1 MEMRQ
6 SKCPCCGA
14 PVNIPSGAVR
24 VRCEY
29 CGTEFS
35 CKQEKSRLR
44 DINYGNYGAA
54 YRAYIPDG
62 WQCSFF
68 HDDSCFST
76 YIPVCLSLSVQS
88 PDGAQLMYLP
98 YAYFAGG
105 KNAIGGMLSG
115 FMGMPGG
122 GKYSTLNPATLT
134 RSREYQSL
142 ERYAAERVEEILPQA
157 ANVSMARTNSDMSFI
172 IPKLERFCTEAAQ
185 RMNAQVTAEAGE
197 FLLSFT
203 MNGRRMLAL
212 YACGIARKVQ
222 SAQKAPEPSG
232 ASGAPKKKLG
242 FRELMD
248 FGMRGGIVGAMR
260 RGEKTELPQFNMPDL
275 SGAVNAVKG
284 ALGGADWAKCFD
296 AFLILP
302 DGAAPENWVKFFEGF
317 CSTIQY
323 GEAFSVLQE
332 EELARVNQIKI
343 QGMQQRTQNA
353 INASQRVS
361 RTLSDTSD
369 IVMQA
374 YEQRSAAMDNVS
386 RMQSEAVRGVN
397 SYTSNDGNVYEAS
410 VKYDHVY
417 QRGSDFAGSL
427 GGEADLGPDWTELK
441 KR

>member
-14 PVNIPSGAVR
+14 PVNIPIGAVR

-105 KNAIGGMLSG
+105 KNAISGMLSD
-115 FMGMPGG
+115 FMGMPGA
-122 GKYSTLNPATLT
+122 KYSTLNPASLT

-157 ANVSMARTNSDMSFI
+157 ANMSMARTNSDMSFI
-172 IPKLERFCTEAAQ
+172 APKVERFCAEAAQ

-197 FLLSFT
+197 FLLSFN

-212 YACGIARKVQ
+212 YACGIARKAQ

-284 ALGGADWAKCFD
+284 ALGGAEWAKCFD

-317 CSTIQY
+317 CSTVQY

-374 YEQRSAAMDNVS
+374 YEQRSATMDNVS

-397 SYTSNDGNVYEAS
+397 SYTANDGSTYEAS
-410 VKYDHVY
+410 VRYDHVY
-417 QRGSDFAGSL
+417 QRGSDYVGSV

-441 KR
+441 RR

>member
-14 PVNIPSGAVR
+14 PVNIPIGAVR

-29 CGTEFS
+29 CGTEYALE
-35 CKQEKSRLR
+35 QKSQLR

-54 YRAYIPDG
+54 YRACIPDG

-76 YIPVCLSLSVQS
+76 YSPVCLSLSVQS

-105 KNAIGGMLSG
+105 KNVIGGMLSG
-115 FMGMPGG
+115 FMGMPGA
-122 GKYSTLNPATLT
+122 KYSTLNPASLT

-157 ANVSMARTNSDMSFI
+157 ANMSMARTNSDMSFI
-172 IPKLERFCTEAAQ
+172 APKVERFCAEAAQ

-212 YACGIARKVQ
+212 YACGIARKAQ
-222 SAQKAPEPSG
+222 SAPDPSG
-232 ASGAPKKKLG
+232 ASIAQRQKFG
-242 FRELMD
+242 FKELMD

-260 RGEKTELPQFNMPDL
+260 RGEKTELPQFNMPDI

-317 CSTIQY
+317 CSTVQY

-374 YEQRSAAMDNVS
+374 YEQRSATMDNVS

-397 SYTSNDGNVYEAS
+397 SYTANDGSTYEAS
-410 VKYDHVY
+410 VRYDHVY
-417 QRGSDFAGSL
+417 QRGSDYVGNV
-427 GGEADLGPDWTELK
+427 GGEADLGPDWTKLK
-441 KR
+441 RR

>member
-14 PVNIPSGAVR
+14 PVNIPIGAVR

-197 FLLSFT
+197 FLLSFN

-212 YACGIARKVQ
+212 YACGIARKAQ
-222 SAQKAPEPSG
+222 SAPDPSG
-232 ASGAPKKKLG
+232 ASIAQRQKFG
-242 FRELMD
+242 FKELMD

-260 RGEKTELPQFNMPDL
+260 RGEKTELPQFNMPDI

-317 CSTIQY
+317 CSTVQY

-374 YEQRSAAMDNVS
+374 YEQRSATMDNVS

-397 SYTSNDGNVYEAS
+397 SYTANDGSTYEAS
-410 VKYDHVY
+410 VRYDHVY
-417 QRGSDFAGSL
+417 QRGSDFAGSI

>member
-6 SKCPCCGA
+6 SKCRCCGA
-14 PVNIPSGAVR
+14 PVNIPIGAVR

-29 CGTEFS
+29 CGTEYALE
-35 CKQEKSRLR
+35 QKSQLR

-76 YIPVCLSLSVQS
+76 YSPVCLSLSVQS

-115 FMGMPGG
+115 FMGMPGA
-122 GKYSTLNPATLT
+122 KYSTLNPASLT

-157 ANVSMARTNSDMSFI
+157 ANMSMARTNSDMSFI
-172 IPKLERFCTEAAQ
+172 APKVERFCAEAAQ

-212 YACGIARKVQ
+212 YACGIARKAQ
-222 SAQKAPEPSG
+222 SAPDPSG
-232 ASGAPKKKLG
+232 ASIAQRQKFG
-242 FRELMD
+242 FKELMD

-260 RGEKTELPQFNMPDL
+260 RGEKTELPQFNMPDI

-317 CSTIQY
+317 CSTVQY

-374 YEQRSAAMDNVS
+374 YEQRSATMDNVS

-397 SYTSNDGNVYEAS
+397 SYTANDGSTYEAS
-410 VKYDHVY
+410 VRYDHVY
-417 QRGSDFAGSL
+417 QRGSDYVGSV

-441 KR
+441 RR

>member
-14 PVNIPSGAVR
+14 PVNIPIGAVR

-29 CGTEFS
+29 CGTEYALE
-35 CKQEKSRLR
+35 QKSQLR

-54 YRAYIPDG
+54 YKAYMPDG

-68 HDDSCFST
+68 HDDSCFSM
-76 YIPVCLSLSVQS
+76 YMPVCLSLAVQS
-88 PDGAQLMYLP
+88 PDGAQLLYLP
-98 YAYFAGG
+98 YAYFCGG

-115 FMGMPGG
+115 FMGMPSA
-122 GKYSTLNPATLT
+122 KYSTLNPTTLT

-157 ANVSMARTNSDMSFI
+157 ANLSMARTNSDMSFI
-172 IPKLERFCTEAAQ
+172 VPKMERFCAEAAQ

-203 MNGRRMLAL
+203 MNGRQMLAL
-212 YACGIARKVQ
+212 YACGIARKAQ
-222 SAQKAPEPSG
+222 SAQRVPEPSG
-232 ASGAPKKKLG
+232 ASAAPKKRG
-242 FRELMD
+242 FKELMD

-260 RGEKTELPQFNMPDL
+260 RGEKTELPQFGMPDL
-275 SGAVNAVKG
+275 SGTVNAVKG
-284 ALGGADWAKCFD
+284 ALGGIEWAKCFD
-296 AFLILP
+296 AFLVLP

-332 EELARVNQIKI
+332 EELARTNQIKI

-397 SYTSNDGNVYEAS
+397 SYTSNDGSTYEAS
-410 VKYDHVY
+410 VRYDHVY
-417 QRGSDFAGSL
+417 QRGSDYAGSV

-441 KR
+441 RR

>member
-1 MEMRQ
+1 
-6 SKCPCCGA
+6 
-14 PVNIPSGAVR
+14 
-24 VRCEY
+24 
-29 CGTEFS
+29 
-35 CKQEKSRLR
+35 
-44 DINYGNYGAA
+44 
-54 YRAYIPDG
+54 
-62 WQCSFF
+62 
-68 HDDSCFST
+68 
-76 YIPVCLSLSVQS
+76 
-88 PDGAQLMYLP
+88 
-98 YAYFAGG
+98 
-105 KNAIGGMLSG
+105 
-115 FMGMPGG
+115 
-122 GKYSTLNPATLT
+122 
-134 RSREYQSL
+134 
-142 ERYAAERVEEILPQA
+142 
-157 ANVSMARTNSDMSFI
+157 MSFI

-284 ALGGADWAKCFD
+284 ALGGAEWAKCFD

-417 QRGSDFAGSL
+417 QRGSDFAGSI

>member
-14 PVNIPSGAVR
+14 PVNIPIGAVR

-105 KNAIGGMLSG
+105 KNAISGMLSD
-115 FMGMPGG
+115 FMGMPGA
-122 GKYSTLNPATLT
+122 KYSTLNPASLT

-157 ANVSMARTNSDMSFI
+157 ANMSMARTNSDMSFI
-172 IPKLERFCTEAAQ
+172 APKVERFCAEAAQ

-197 FLLSFT
+197 FLLSFN

-212 YACGIARKVQ
+212 YACGIARKAQ

-284 ALGGADWAKCFD
+284 ALGGAEWAKCFD

-374 YEQRSAAMDNVS
+374 YEQRSATMDNVS

-397 SYTSNDGNVYEAS
+397 SYTANDGSTYEAS
-410 VKYDHVY
+410 VRYDHVY
-417 QRGSDFAGSL
+417 QRGSDYVGSV

-441 KR
+441 RR

>member
-14 PVNIPSGAVR
+14 PVNIPIGAVK
-24 VRCEY
+24 VKCEY
-29 CGTEFS
+29 CGTEYALE
-35 CKQEKSRLR
+35 QKSQLR

-68 HDDSCFST
+68 HDDSCFSM
-76 YIPVCLSLSVQS
+76 YMPVCLSLSVRS
-88 PDGAQLMYLP
+88 PNGAQLLYLP
-98 YAYFAGG
+98 YAYFCGG
-105 KNAIGGMLSG
+105 KNAVSGVLSG
-115 FMGMPGG
+115 FMGMPSA
-122 GKYSTLNPATLT
+122 KHSTLNPASLT

-142 ERYAAERVEEILPQA
+142 ERYAAERVEEVLPQA
-157 ANVSMARTNSDMSFI
+157 ADVRLARTNSDMSFI
-172 IPKLERFCTEAAQ
+172 APKLERFCAEAAQ

-203 MNGRRMLAL
+203 MNGRRLLAL
-212 YACGIARKVQ
+212 YACGIARK
-222 SAQKAPEPSG
+222 AQHAPEPSG
-232 ASGAPKKKLG
+232 ASDTPKKKLG
-242 FRELMD
+242 FKELMD

-260 RGEKTELPQFNMPDL
+260 RGEKTDLTQFNMPDL

-284 ALGGADWAKCFD
+284 ALGGIEWAKCFD
-296 AFLILP
+296 AFLVLP
-302 DGAAPENWVKFFEGF
+302 DGAAPENWVEFFESF
-317 CSTIQY
+317 CSTIEY

-332 EELARVNQIKI
+332 EELARTNQIKI

-353 INASQRVS
+353 INASQRIS

-374 YEQRSAAMDNVS
+374 YEQRSATMDNIS

-397 SYTSNDGNVYEAS
+397 SYTSNDGKAYEAS

-417 QRGSDFAGSL
+417 QRGSDFAGSV
-427 GGEADLGPDWTELK
+427 GGEANLGPDWTELK

>member
-14 PVNIPSGAVR
+14 PVNIPIGAVR

-35 CKQEKSRLR
+35 CKQDKSRLR

-122 GKYSTLNPATLT
+122 GKYSTLNPASLT

-212 YACGIARKVQ
+212 YACGIARKAQ
-222 SAQKAPEPSG
+222 SAPDPSG
-232 ASGAPKKKLG
+232 ASIAQRQKFG
-242 FRELMD
+242 FKELMD

-260 RGEKTELPQFNMPDL
+260 RGEKTELPQFNMPDI

-317 CSTIQY
+317 CSTVQY
-323 GEAFSVLQE
+323 GEVFSVLQE

-353 INASQRVS
+353 IN
-361 RTLSDTSD
+361 
-369 IVMQA
+369 
-374 YEQRSAAMDNVS
+374 SATMDNVS

-397 SYTSNDGNVYEAS
+397 SYTANDGSTYEAS
-410 VKYDHVY
+410 VRYDHVY
-417 QRGSDFAGSL
+417 QRGSDYVGSV

-441 KR
+441 RR

>member
-6 SKCPCCGA
+6 SKCRCCGA
-14 PVNIPSGAVR
+14 PVNIPIGAVR

-29 CGTEFS
+29 CGTEYALE
-35 CKQEKSRLR
+35 QKSQLR

-76 YIPVCLSLSVQS
+76 YSPVCLSLSVQS

-115 FMGMPGG
+115 FMGMPGA
-122 GKYSTLNPATLT
+122 KYSTLNPSTLT

-157 ANVSMARTNSDMSFI
+157 ANMSMARTNSDMSFI
-172 IPKLERFCTEAAQ
+172 APKVERFCAEAAQ

-212 YACGIARKVQ
+212 YACGIARKAQ
-222 SAQKAPEPSG
+222 SAPDPSG
-232 ASGAPKKKLG
+232 ASIAQRQKFG
-242 FRELMD
+242 FRELMN

-260 RGEKTELPQFNMPDL
+260 RGEKTELPQFNMPDI

-317 CSTIQY
+317 CSTVQY

-374 YEQRSAAMDNVS
+374 YEQRSATMDNVS

-417 QRGSDFAGSL
+417 QCGSDFAGSI

>member
-6 SKCPCCGA
+6 SKCRCCGA
-14 PVNIPSGAVR
+14 PVNIPIGAVR

-29 CGTEFS
+29 CGTEYALE
-35 CKQEKSRLR
+35 QKSQLR

-68 HDDSCFST
+68 HDGSCFST

-115 FMGMPGG
+115 FMGMPSA
-122 GKYSTLNPATLT
+122 KYSTLNPASLT

-157 ANVSMARTNSDMSFI
+157 ANMSMARTNSDMSFI
-172 IPKLERFCTEAAQ
+172 APKVERFCAEAAQ
-185 RMNAQVTAEAGE
+185 QMNAQVTAEAGE

-212 YACGIARKVQ
+212 YACGIARKAQ
-222 SAQKAPEPSG
+222 SAPDPSG
-232 ASGAPKKKLG
+232 ASIAQRQKFG
-242 FRELMD
+242 FKELMD

-260 RGEKTELPQFNMPDL
+260 RGEKTELPQFNMPDI

-317 CSTIQY
+317 CSTVQY

-374 YEQRSAAMDNVS
+374 YEQRSATMDNVS

-397 SYTSNDGNVYEAS
+397 SYTANDGSTYEAS
-410 VKYDHVY
+410 VRYDHVY
-417 QRGSDFAGSL
+417 QRGSDYVGSV

-441 KR
+441 RR

>member
-6 SKCPCCGA
+6 SKCRCCGA
-14 PVNIPSGAVR
+14 PVNIPIGAVR

-29 CGTEFS
+29 CGTEYALE
-35 CKQEKSRLR
+35 QKSQLR

-68 HDDSCFST
+68 HDGSCFST

-115 FMGMPGG
+115 FMGMPSA
-122 GKYSTLNPATLT
+122 KYSTLNPASLT

-157 ANVSMARTNSDMSFI
+157 ANMSMARTNSDMSFI
-172 IPKLERFCTEAAQ
+172 APKVERFCAEAAQ
-185 RMNAQVTAEAGE
+185 QMNAQVTAEAGE

-212 YACGIARKVQ
+212 YACGIARKAQ
-222 SAQKAPEPSG
+222 SAPDPSG
-232 ASGAPKKKLG
+232 ASIAQRQKFG
-242 FRELMD
+242 FKELMD

-284 ALGGADWAKCFD
+284 ALGGAEWAKCFD

-302 DGAAPENWVKFFEGF
+302 DGTAPENWVKFFEGF

-374 YEQRSAAMDNVS
+374 YEQRSATMDNVS

-417 QRGSDFAGSL
+417 QRGSDFAGSV

-441 KR
+441 RR

>member
-6 SKCPCCGA
+6 SKCRCCGA
-14 PVNIPSGAVR
+14 PVNIPIGAVR

-29 CGTEFS
+29 CGTEYALE
-35 CKQEKSRLR
+35 QKSQLR

-76 YIPVCLSLSVQS
+76 YSPVCLSLSVQS

-115 FMGMPGG
+115 FMGMPGA
-122 GKYSTLNPATLT
+122 KYSTLNPSTLT

-172 IPKLERFCTEAAQ
+172 IPKLERFCAEAAQ

-197 FLLSFT
+197 FLLSFN

-212 YACGIARKVQ
+212 YACGIARKAQ

-232 ASGAPKKKLG
+232 ASGALKKKLG

-260 RGEKTELPQFNMPDL
+260 RGEKTELPQFNMPDI
-275 SGAVNAVKG
+275 SGVVNAVKG

-374 YEQRSAAMDNVS
+374 YEQRSATMDNVS

-397 SYTSNDGNVYEAS
+397 SYTANDGSTYEAS
-410 VKYDHVY
+410 VRYDHVY
-417 QRGSDFAGSL
+417 QRGSDYVGSV

-441 KR
+441 RR

>member
-6 SKCPCCGA
+6 SKCRCCGA
-14 PVNIPSGAVR
+14 PVNIPIGAVR

-29 CGTEFS
+29 CGTEYALE
-35 CKQEKSRLR
+35 QKSQLR

-76 YIPVCLSLSVQS
+76 YSPVCLSLSVQS

-115 FMGMPGG
+115 FMGMPSA
-122 GKYSTLNPATLT
+122 KYSTLNPASLT

-157 ANVSMARTNSDMSFI
+157 ANMSMARTNSDKSFI
-172 IPKLERFCTEAAQ
+172 APKVERVCAEAAQ
-185 RMNAQVTAEAGE
+185 QMNAQVTAEAGE

-212 YACGIARKVQ
+212 YACGIARKAQ
-222 SAQKAPEPSG
+222 SAPDPSG
-232 ASGAPKKKLG
+232 ASIAQRQKFG
-242 FRELMD
+242 FKELMD

-260 RGEKTELPQFNMPDL
+260 RGEKTELPQFNMPDI

-317 CSTIQY
+317 CSTVQY

-374 YEQRSAAMDNVS
+374 YEQRSATMDNVS

-397 SYTSNDGNVYEAS
+397 SYTANDGSTYEAS
-410 VKYDHVY
+410 VRYDHVY
-417 QRGSDFAGSL
+417 QRGSDFAGSI

>member
-14 PVNIPSGAVR
+14 PVNIPIGAVR

-142 ERYAAERVEEILPQA
+142 EREH
-157 ANVSMARTNSDMSFI
+157 
-172 IPKLERFCTEAAQ
+172 
-185 RMNAQVTAEAGE
+185 
-197 FLLSFT
+197 
-203 MNGRRMLAL
+203 
-212 YACGIARKVQ
+212 
-222 SAQKAPEPSG
+222 
-232 ASGAPKKKLG
+232 
-242 FRELMD
+242 
-248 FGMRGGIVGAMR
+248 
-260 RGEKTELPQFNMPDL
+260 
-275 SGAVNAVKG
+275 
-284 ALGGADWAKCFD
+284 GADEF
-296 AFLILP
+296 
-302 DGAAPENWVKFFEGF
+302 
-317 CSTIQY
+317 
-323 GEAFSVLQE
+323 
-332 EELARVNQIKI
+332 
-343 QGMQQRTQNA
+343 
-353 INASQRVS
+353 
-361 RTLSDTSD
+361 
-369 IVMQA
+369 
-374 YEQRSAAMDNVS
+374 
-386 RMQSEAVRGVN
+386 
-397 SYTSNDGNVYEAS
+397 
-410 VKYDHVY
+410 
-417 QRGSDFAGSL
+417 
-427 GGEADLGPDWTELK
+427 
-441 KR
+441 

>member
-6 SKCPCCGA
+6 SKCHCCGA
-14 PVNIPSGAVR
+14 PVNIPIGAVK

-29 CGTEFS
+29 CGTEYALE
-35 CKQEKSRLR
+35 QKSQLR

-68 HDDSCFST
+68 QDETCYST
-76 YIPVCLSLSVQS
+76 YIPVCLALNVQS
-88 PDGAQLMYLP
+88 DNGAQLLYLP
-98 YAYFAGG
+98 YAYFCGG
-105 KNAIGGMLSG
+105 KNAVSGMISG
-115 FMGMPGG
+115 FMGMPSA
-122 GKYSTLNPATLT
+122 KHSTLNPATLT

-172 IPKLERFCTEAAQ
+172 APKTERFCAEAAQ

-203 MNGRRMLAL
+203 MNGRQMLAL
-212 YACGIARKVQ
+212 YACGIARKAQ
-222 SAQKAPEPSG
+222 SAQKSTEPSG
-232 ASGAPKKKLG
+232 ASDTPKKKLG
-242 FRELMD
+242 FKELMD

-260 RGEKTELPQFNMPDL
+260 RGEKADLTQFNMPNL

-284 ALGGADWAKCFD
+284 ALGGIEWAKCFD
-296 AFLILP
+296 AFLVLP
-302 DGAAPENWVKFFEGF
+302 DGAAPENWVKFFEDF
-317 CSTIQY
+317 CSTIEY

-332 EELARVNQIKI
+332 EELARTNQIKI

-353 INASQRVS
+353 INASQRIS

-374 YEQRSAAMDNVS
+374 YEQRSATMDNVS

-417 QRGSDFAGSL
+417 QRGSDFAGSV

>member
-6 SKCPCCGA
+6 SKCRCCGA
-14 PVNIPSGAVR
+14 PVNIPIGAVR

-29 CGTEFS
+29 CGTEYALE
-35 CKQEKSRLR
+35 QKSQLR

-76 YIPVCLSLSVQS
+76 YSPVCLSLSVQS

-115 FMGMPGG
+115 FMGMPGA
-122 GKYSTLNPATLT
+122 KYSTLNPASLT

-157 ANVSMARTNSDMSFI
+157 ANMSMARTNSDMSFI
-172 IPKLERFCTEAAQ
+172 APKVERFRAEAAQ

-212 YACGIARKVQ
+212 YACGIARKAQ
-222 SAQKAPEPSG
+222 SAPDPSG
-232 ASGAPKKKLG
+232 ASIAQRQKFG
-242 FRELMD
+242 FKELMD

-260 RGEKTELPQFNMPDL
+260 RGEKTELPQFNMPDI

-317 CSTIQY
+317 CSTVQY

-374 YEQRSAAMDNVS
+374 YEQRSATMDNVS

-397 SYTSNDGNVYEAS
+397 SYTANDGSTYEAS
-410 VKYDHVY
+410 VRYDHVY
-417 QRGSDFAGSL
+417 QRGSDYVGSV

-441 KR
+441 RR